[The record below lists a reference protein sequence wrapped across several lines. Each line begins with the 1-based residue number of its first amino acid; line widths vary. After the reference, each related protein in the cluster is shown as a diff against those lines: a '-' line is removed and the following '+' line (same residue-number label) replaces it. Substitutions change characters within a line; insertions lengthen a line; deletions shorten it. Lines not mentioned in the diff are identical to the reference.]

1 VETGDYRKLTTGTTN
16 DTAPTWSHDG
26 RWIYF
31 ESERE
36 DGVQIWRIPAAGG
49 PASRL
54 TKNTGVV
61 ALESVDGKL
70 LYYSK
75 VSEPGLWSMPV
86 EGGPE
91 SQVLPSLY
99 GVDNFAV
106 TKEGIYFVRG
116 AQNSEAVISFMSFS
130 SRTIEDLATVKLPV
144 GRGLTVSPDGN
155 SILFTQ
161 FDRADSDLYLVDN
174 FKP

>member
-1 VETGDYRKLTTGTTN
+1 
-16 DTAPTWSHDG
+16 
-26 RWIYF
+26 
-31 ESERE
+31 
-36 DGVQIWRIPAAGG
+36 
-49 PASRL
+49 
-54 TKNTGVV
+54 
-61 ALESVDGKL
+61 LESVDGKL